1 MAAAPKL
8 NAGVDCCSA
17 GFEAPVKLNA
27 DVAVPLAAPAAAPKI
42 EDVVDGAACAAAPNE
57 PNVAGLS
64 AVAVDPKLGIT
75 LAPAVAAGWLLWPKT
90 KLEPVLVG
98 FGGSV
103 VAGLEAAPKL
113 KVGATVA
120 VAAEEA
126 AGAVVELLLGAAA
139 AGVAV
144 DEGATAAA
152 GVDDELKLKPGVIDG
167 PAGF

>member
-1 MAAAPKL
+1 M
-8 NAGVDCCSA
+8 
-17 GFEAPVKLNA
+17 KLNA

-42 EDVVDGAACAAAPNE
+42 EVVVDGAACAAAPNE

-64 AVAVDPKLGIT
+64 VVVVDPKLGIT
-75 LAPAVAAGWLLWPKT
+75 LAPAVAVGWLLWPKT
-90 KLEPVLVG
+90 KVEPVLVG
-98 FGGSV
+98 FGVSV

-126 AGAVVELLLGAAA
+126 AGAVVELLLGVAA

-144 DEGATAAA
+144 DDGATGAAAA

>member
-1 MAAAPKL
+1 M
-8 NAGVDCCSA
+8 
-17 GFEAPVKLNA
+17 KLNA

-42 EDVVDGAACAAAPNE
+42 EVVVDGAACAAAPNE

-64 AVAVDPKLGIT
+64 AVVVDPKLGIT

-90 KLEPVLVG
+90 KLEPVLVD

-120 VAAEEA
+120 VVVA
-126 AGAVVELLLGAAA
+126 AGAVVELGADA

-144 DEGATAAA
+144 DDGATGATA

>member
-1 MAAAPKL
+1 M
-8 NAGVDCCSA
+8 
-17 GFEAPVKLNA
+17 KLNA

-42 EDVVDGAACAAAPNE
+42 EVVVVGAAPNE

-64 AVAVDPKLGIT
+64 AAAVDPKLGIT

-90 KLEPVLVG
+90 KLDPVLVG

-120 VAAEEA
+120 VVVAAA

-139 AGVAV
+139 AGLAV
-144 DEGATAAA
+144 DEGANGATA

-167 PAGF
+167 PVGF

>member
-1 MAAAPKL
+1 M
-8 NAGVDCCSA
+8 
-17 GFEAPVKLNA
+17 KLNA
-27 DVAVPLAAPAAAPKI
+27 DVAVPLATPAAGPKI
-42 EDVVDGAACAAAPNE
+42 EEVVDGAACAAAPNE

-64 AVAVDPKLGIT
+64 AAAVDPKLGIT

-120 VAAEEA
+120 VVVT
-126 AGAVVELLLGAAA
+126 AGAVVELGADA

-144 DEGATAAA
+144 DDGATGATA